1 MSEDRRGSVITFYS
15 YKGGTGRSMALANVA
30 WILAANGNRVLIA
43 DWDLESPGLHRFFK
57 PFLREEDL
65 RGTGGVID
73 LIREYEDANLP
84 EAPAERPDNWFE
96 DYAKVRY
103 PFTIGWSFTGG
114 GSLDFLSAGRQNDHY
129 AVTVGALDWE
139 NFYNRLHGAR
149 FFDALRADMKRR
161 WDYTLIDS
169 RTGLSDVADICTLH
183 LPDTLVDCFTLSD
196 QGIEGAARVA
206 HSTRKLR
213 AKMKRQPRILPVPMR
228 VDQAEKEKAEAG
240 RALAVRFFNDL
251 PTGMTDSERRRYW
264 SEVEVPYRA
273 FYAYEETLAVFGD
286 QPGSRTSLLAAYET
300 LTSYITDGKHTSLPV
315 MDEGVRIRE
324 KGRYERRYPDLPDDE
339 IILRYSAEDQVWAE
353 WIERQLL
360 AVGAR
365 VRGSQVEG
373 AKAEERRATRSRTLT
388 IISHNY
394 LAAEPGSMPPLE
406 PPNSGAP
413 LAVYVSDVRQLPE
426 FPPEKTV
433 TVVNQAASVAVDRI
447 QRLIGRQP
455 DPSQLVNG
463 QVGPR
468 YPGLEPRV
476 FGAPARNARFTGR
489 EGELTRL
496 REQLLSGG
504 QAVVLQ
510 QQRNQPT
517 ALPVALQGMGG
528 IGKTQLAIEYVH
540 RFRNA
545 YDVVWWV
552 LADPPEFVDA
562 ALADMAPQIGV
573 VIEGT
578 DTAADTARAV
588 LQKLRS
594 GEAGRRW
601 LIIYDNAEAVE
612 RISPFIPPVPQ
623 DGRGHVIV
631 TSRNVAWSES
641 ANPIPID
648 VFRRNESIAHIRQR
662 VETVTEQEANSIAE
676 VLGDLPIAVAVA
688 GAWLAETGATPAE
701 YLREVERHGSLAL
714 SAQRTWDL
722 SLDRL
727 KQQSPAAY
735 RMLQFC
741 SVFAP
746 EIASDLLTSD
756 RMAEALAPIDPSVN
770 ERVMRGAPIQQM
782 SRLALIKV
790 DPHAG
795 QVQMHRVLQAV
806 VRDRMAEDEIEA
818 ARRQVQLVLAGSR
831 PIGDV
836 DDRRTWPQYRR
847 LWPHLDA
854 SGAVRSTEP
863 SVRQLLIDRVR
874 FLWLGGDLQQGEQV
888 ARLTVNAWQEMLSDR
903 PDDASLARQL
913 LHLQFNLGNI
923 LRALGRF
930 IESRNLDEEVLR
942 DQQALLGEEHP
953 HTLMT
958 AGSLAADLRALGRYS
973 EALPRDAAT
982 MQAWHKV
989 LGEDHPRT
997 LVAASNLAVSHRA
1010 LGDFRA
1016 ARALDEQ
1023 VYERRRQVLGRDHQD
1038 TLLSASSLG
1047 RDMREAGEYKR
1058 SVDFL
1063 ERVLN
1068 LYREASGPDD
1078 RGSLNAQ
1085 VNLAVSLRSA
1095 GRAEDATK
1103 HLEDA
1108 YRRLT
1113 DRFGPTSP
1121 DTLACRLSRSANLLV
1136 SGDETGGR
1144 AELISVEKAYRSTLG
1159 ESHPHSVVCLNN
1171 LCVAARMVG
1180 DHEAALDWAARA
1192 TGEFERTLGDQHP
1205 YSLAAAVNL
1214 AGCLMEVGKQV
1225 AAYDRMR
1232 QVTELM
1238 MQTLGPNHP
1247 DTLACKTNAALARKL
1262 LDGQALDGTLP
1273 DPGLQLVETIGDDH
1287 PTVRELRTGTLSR
1300 RILDPHPY

>member
-1 MSEDRRGSVITFYS
+1 MSEDRGGSVITFYS

-96 DYAKVRY
+96 EFAKVRY
-103 PFTIGWSFTGG
+103 PYTIGWDFPGG

-161 WDYTLIDS
+161 WDFTLVDS

-183 LPDTLVDCFTLSD
+183 LPDVLVDCFTLSD

-206 HSTRKLR
+206 HNTRKLR

-240 RALAVRFFNDL
+240 RALAVRFFQDL
-251 PTGMTDSERRRYW
+251 PTGMTESERRRYW

-286 QPGSRTSLLAAYET
+286 PPGSRTSLLAAYET
-300 LTSYITDGKHTSLPV
+300 LTSYITDGKYTSLPV
-315 MDEGVRIRE
+315 MDEGLRIRE
-324 KGRYERRYPDLPDDE
+324 KGRYERRYPELPDDQ
-339 IILRYSAEDQVWAE
+339 IVLRYSAEDQVWAE
-353 WIERQLL
+353 WIERQLI
-360 AVGAR
+360 AADVQ
-365 VRGSQVEG
+365 VVGSQPGTDQAEG
-373 AKAEERRATRSRTLT
+373 RRPVTPRTLT
-388 IISHNY
+388 IISHSY
-394 LAAEPGSMPPLE
+394 LAADPGSMPPLE
-406 PPNSGAP
+406 TPGSGAP
-413 LAVYVSDVRQLPE
+413 LAVYVSDVRPLPE
-426 FPPEKTV
+426 FPTEKSI
-433 TVVNQAASVAVDRI
+433 TVVNQSASVAVDRI
-447 QRLIGRQP
+447 LRLIDRQP
-455 DPSQLVNG
+455 SATQTVNG
-463 QVGPR
+463 QSGPR
-468 YPGLEPRV
+468 FPGLEPRV

-489 EGELTRL
+489 EGELTSL

-510 QQRNQPT
+510 QPRNQPT

-528 IGKTQLAIEYVH
+528 VGKTQLAIEYVH
-540 RFRNA
+540 RFRTA

-552 LADPPEFVDA
+552 AADPPEFVDA
-562 ALADMAPQIGV
+562 ALADMAPQVGV
-573 VIEGT
+573 SAEVT

-601 LIIYDNAEAVE
+601 LIVFDNAEAVE

-623 DGRGHVIV
+623 DGSGHVIV

-641 ANPIPID
+641 TNPIPID
-648 VFRRNESIAHIRQR
+648 VFRRNESIAHLRQR
-662 VETVTEQEANSIAE
+662 VDTVTEQEANSIAE

-701 YLREVERHGSLAL
+701 YLHEVERHGSLAL

-735 RMLQFC
+735 RLLQFC

-746 EIASDLLTSD
+746 EIALDLLTSD
-756 RMAEALAPIDPSVN
+756 RMAEALAPIDPSVS

-782 SRLALIKV
+782 SRLALIKL

-806 VRDRMAEDEIEA
+806 VRDRMTDEELEA
-818 ARRQVQLVLAGSR
+818 ARSQVQLVLAGSR
-831 PIGDV
+831 PSVDV

-854 SGAVRSTEP
+854 SGAVRSDEP
-863 SVRQLLIDRVR
+863 QVRQLLIDRVR
-874 FLWLGGDLQQGEQV
+874 FLWLGGDLEQGEQV
-888 ARLTVNAWQEMLSDR
+888 ARQTMEAWQEMLVEQPSS
-903 PDDASLARQL
+903 SLARQL
-913 LHLQFNLGNI
+913 LHLRFNLGNI

-930 IESRNLDEEVLR
+930 TDSRDLNEEVLR
-942 DQQALLGEEHP
+942 EQQALLGDEHP

-973 EALPRDAAT
+973 EALPRDATT

-997 LVAASNLAVSHRA
+997 LTAASNLAVSHRA

-1047 RDMREAGEYKR
+1047 RDMREAGEYER
-1058 SVDFL
+1058 SVIFL
-1063 ERVLN
+1063 QRVLQSY
-1068 LYREASGPDD
+1068 LEGYGPDD

-1085 VNLAVSLRSA
+1085 ANLAVSLRSA
-1095 GRAEDATK
+1095 GRANEASQ

-1108 YRRLT
+1108 YRRLN
-1113 DRFGPTSP
+1113 DRFGPVSP
-1121 DTLACRLSRSANLLV
+1121 DTLACRLSRSANFLV
-1136 SGDETGGR
+1136 SGERDKG
-1144 AELISVEKAYRSTLG
+1144 SVELESVEEAYRSRLG
-1159 ESHPHSVVCLNN
+1159 ERHPHWMVCLNN
-1171 LCVAARMVG
+1171 LCVAARIAG
-1180 DHEAALDWAARA
+1180 NHERALEWAVLA
-1192 TGEFERTLGDQHP
+1192 TAEFERSLGDRHP
-1205 YSLAAAVNL
+1205 YTLAAAVNL
-1214 AGCLMEVGKQV
+1214 AGCLMEAGDP
-1225 AAYDRMR
+1225 AAAHDRMR
-1232 QVTELM
+1232 QVADLM
-1238 MQTLGPNHP
+1238 AQTLGPNHP
-1247 DTLACKTNAALARKL
+1247 DTLACRTNASIAKRI
-1262 LDGQALDGTLP
+1262 LDGLELDGTLP
-1273 DPGLQLVETIGDDH
+1273 DPGLQLVETIGAEH
-1287 PTVRELRTGTLSR
+1287 PTVQELRQGMLSR